1 MIDWPVILWR
11 LAGYGVA
18 VGMVGGAVAW
28 WNHHERE
35 IGRADGRAEVQ
46 AKWDAEKKAR
56 AEATTAEQTRQTE
69 AVKEIQRV
77 ASISRAHLDAAARV
91 VAAGGLRND
100 AAGFAT
106 GGCEASAH
114 ADGRTPAV
122 DRAAVLAD
130 LLGEVDEYAG
140 RLATSLDD
148 ARLAGHVCEAY
159 AESLQG
165 GVAFGRRLTQQA
177 PEGGRGDR

>member
-1 MIDWPVILWR
+1 MIVDWPVVLWR

-18 VGMVGGAVAW
+18 LGMVGGAVAW

-35 IGRADGRAEVQ
+35 IGRVEVRAE
-46 AKWDAEKKAR
+46 WNAEKQAR
-56 AEATTAEQTRQTE
+56 AEAAATEQTRQVE
-69 AVKEIQRV
+69 ANKEIQRV
-77 ASISRAHLDAAARV
+77 ASISRARLDAAARV
-91 VAAGGLRND
+91 VADGGLRND
-100 AAGFAT
+100 AAAFAA
-106 GGCEASAH
+106 GACETTAH
-114 ADGRTPAV
+114 ADGRASAV

-130 LLGEVDEYAG
+130 VLGEVDEYAG
-140 RLATSLDD
+140 RLATALDD

-165 GVAFGRRLTQQA
+165 GVAFGRGLTQQA